1 MNKMKLQNKI
11 CLVTGGARGIGK
23 NIAASFLKEGAKVVI
38 FDLDQKQG
46 KATEVEFTNQY
57 GKDRVLY
64 LAVDIS
70 NPEDVKLNVE
80 KVLETHQNID
90 VLVNN
95 AGITKDNLIM
105 RMSLEDWNRVLEINL
120 TGAFILCKNVV
131 RSMIK
136 NKGGKI
142 INVSSIVG
150 IHGNAGQSNY
160 SASKAGLIGLTKSLA
175 KEFAGKNIQVNAV
188 APGYIDTDMTRSL
201 ADKAKNKMLEIIPSG
216 RLGTVDD
223 VARAILFLASSDSDY
238 ITGFVLNVDGGMG
251 I

>member
-1 MNKMKLQNKI
+1 MKLQNKI